1 MVTSSS
7 PGSSS
12 VWDFFTETEPGK
24 RARCEMC
31 SLCLPLV
38 KGQTTGL
45 RHHLQWAHKLVIEE
59 ERVETGAKEE
69 AVENTDNT
77 VKWEPREEENTKADV
92 PVFAG
97 KPADL
102 IYQYLSNSLL
112 NAKDATSDVRIQC
125 SDGSLSAHKLVL
137 ASVSKMLYEEFK
149 ENDWDETVS
158 VIMPEYSVSDIS
170 KYLQNVY
177 KNKPGNPSINKT
189 LGGGVYQP
197 DKKNSTIGTQTDE
210 VLAPAREPRLDEL
223 MFQDDDDWFN
233 DAADTG
239 EASTTNSDGVVIIK
253 FMRREVPLPS
263 RSLKEG
269 GRANVSFVWD
279 HFTRVDHE
287 KRLCNHCGETLTV
300 SKGSTW
306 KLRTHIMKEHN
317 DKLSEDYKD
326 YLKRDHNIDVDSYE
340 LNGNYN
346 MPSENVVDPETG
358 ELLGKRSLKKKTKKV
373 KKKKY
378 EEIWEHF
385 KVDPENPHQTIC
397 KICSDHIDNENGL
410 MTEHLKFVHD
420 LVHQDDVESNLLCS
434 HCGLTF
440 ESKADRNKH
449 EGQHR
454 DLQFWCTFADCSKG
468 FDSEEKLTNH
478 TNRKHTGEKPYACD
492 VCSRKFFTKGNL
504 KCHMRKHNLDRPFQ
518 CNECGKAFGN
528 RGSLKTHMR
537 VHSDDMPYECEDC
550 HQRFKFPI
558 IKFQHKCPGPTNS
571 PYYYTNDLDFQA

>member
-1 MVTSSS
+1 MI
-7 PGSSS
+7 
-12 VWDFFTETEPGK
+12 DNI
-24 RARCEMC
+24 RCDVC

-38 KGQTTGL
+38 KGLTTGL

-59 ERVETGAKEE
+59 EKVVEEKAAKTET
-69 AVENTDNT
+69 VGENTDNA
-77 VKWEPREEENTKADV
+77 VKWEPREEESNKDCKDV

-102 IYQYLSNSLL
+102 IYQYLNNSLL
-112 NAKDATSDVRIQC
+112 STRDGTGTSDVRIQC
-125 SDGSLSAHKLVL
+125 SDGSLAAHKLVL

-158 VIMPEYSVSDIS
+158 VIMPEYSVSDVS

-177 KNKPGNPSINKT
+177 RNKPGNPDLNKT
-189 LGGGVYQP
+189 LGHHNSEGGVFQP

-210 VLAPAREPRLDEL
+210 VLAPVREPRLDEL

-233 DAADTG
+233 DAMETGQASSTDADGMVT
-239 EASTTNSDGVVIIK
+239 IK

-263 RSLKEG
+263 RSLKVG

-287 KRLCNHCGETLTV
+287 KRVCNHCGETLTV
-300 SKGSTW
+300 TKGSTW

-317 DKLSEDYKD
+317 DKLSEDYKE
-326 YLKRDHNIDVDSYE
+326 YLKKDHNIDVESYE
-340 LNGNYN
+340 LTGNAN
-346 MPSENVVDPETG
+346 LPSENVVDPETG
-358 ELLGKRSLKKKTKKV
+358 ELLGKKSLKKKAKKV
-373 KKKKY
+373 KKKRY

-397 KICSDHIDNENGL
+397 KICSDHIVNENGL
-410 MTEHLKFVHD
+410 MTEHLNFVHD
-420 LVHQDDVESNLLCS
+420 MIHQDDEETSNLLCS

-440 ESKADRNKH
+440 ESKAARNKH
-449 EGQHR
+449 EAEHR
-454 DLQFWCTFADCSKG
+454 NLQFWCTFTDCSKG
-468 FDSEEKLTNH
+468 FDSEEKLTTH
-478 TNRKHTGEKPYACD
+478 LRKHTGEKPFGCEL
-492 VCSRKFFTKGNL
+492 CSKKFFTKGNL
-504 KCHMRKHNLDRPFQ
+504 KCHMRKHNLDRPYQ

-537 VHSDDMPYECEDC
+537 VHSDDMPYQCEDC
-550 HQRFKFPI
+550 HKRFKFHI